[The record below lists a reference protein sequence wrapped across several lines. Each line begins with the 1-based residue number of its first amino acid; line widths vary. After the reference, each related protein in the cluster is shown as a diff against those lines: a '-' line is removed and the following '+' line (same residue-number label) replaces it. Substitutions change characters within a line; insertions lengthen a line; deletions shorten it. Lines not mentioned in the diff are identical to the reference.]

1 MPGMANVPVEP
12 RVAAQ
17 TQRYRPRL
25 LWRAPGVL
33 ALALFLAL
41 ALGRG
46 VLGAAAAPVQGALAL
61 ALLGSILA
69 HPQVMARVRV
79 TRTAVALVGILA
91 LALGLRVWG
100 LRFGLPYFEHPD
112 EWAVADEALRMLRT
126 GDYTPFS
133 YTYPTLYVYM
143 QVGVATFHFL
153 WGAGAG
159 LYRTPADID
168 PVRFYVWARALTALL
183 GTGAVALTFLA
194 GRSLYGRAVG
204 LLAAALIAV
213 MPAVAGDAHY
223 VTTDTP
229 AMFFTL
235 LAFLAI
241 VRLGVAPEQDG
252 SQETLR
258 STLALAFVAGF
269 GVGIATATKW
279 NAGALVIALLAA
291 IVLAAY
297 RRISDAQRSTF
308 NVQPSTLNAQP
319 STPNVQ
325 PSPQPSTFNAQRSTL
340 NAQPSTPNVQPS
352 PQPSTFHVPRS
363 TFHAQRSTLNAQPST
378 FNVQPSPQP
387 STLNVPPSPQ
397 PSTFNVQPSTL
408 NLLLAA
414 LTGILLGFTLG
425 VPFWLR
431 DLPRILTDLAGII
444 RHYRF
449 DGHPG
454 AESDQPALF
463 YWWALTREG
472 TLLAWACLGGV
483 ALAFV
488 RRSRADLLVL
498 AAIVPAVLQL
508 TGVKV
513 VFFRNAMPLLPFLCV
528 LAAALVVAIVDW
540 LTTAKRDAA
549 GQSASREAPAPV
561 AFVRRLT
568 GNRTALL
575 LAVAALLM
583 VEPLAQAIH
592 DETLRARPTTRILAG
607 EWLEA
612 RTTDGERVWLED
624 NTLILSPRLRAV
636 GGEPAMR
643 HELAWYRE
651 QGIRFVVVH
660 LDRDTGVA
668 ALNAFGEPAVRFLR
682 SGERHGPEL
691 AIFATGAPDAAS
703 EPRTPSGATLGAGAV
718 VLDGYRHPGKVQA
731 GGVLPLALFWRATRP
746 LPLDYTVYVHLVDAA
761 GSKVAQRD
769 VPPLE
774 GRRPTSAWQPGDL
787 VRDDQDLF
795 VPETVAPGTYRLLA
809 GMYDAATMTPI
820 NDAGPIDLGVVTVT
834 R

>member
-1 MPGMANVPVEP
+1 
-12 RVAAQ
+12 
-17 TQRYRPRL
+17 
-25 LWRAPGVL
+25 
-33 ALALFLAL
+33 
-41 ALGRG
+41 
-46 VLGAAAAPVQGALAL
+46 
-61 ALLGSILA
+61 
-69 HPQVMARVRV
+69 
-79 TRTAVALVGILA
+79 
-91 LALGLRVWG
+91 
-100 LRFGLPYFEHPD
+100 
-112 EWAVADEALRMLRT
+112 
-126 GDYTPFS
+126 
-133 YTYPTLYVYM
+133 
-143 QVGVATFHFL
+143 
-153 WGAGAG
+153 
-159 LYRTPADID
+159 
-168 PVRFYVWARALTALL
+168 
-183 GTGAVALTFLA
+183 
-194 GRSLYGRAVG
+194 
-204 LLAAALIAV
+204 
-213 MPAVAGDAHY
+213 
-223 VTTDTP
+223 
-229 AMFFTL
+229 
-235 LAFLAI
+235 
-241 VRLGVAPEQDG
+241 
-252 SQETLR
+252 
-258 STLALAFVAGF
+258 
-269 GVGIATATKW
+269 
-279 NAGALVIALLAA
+279 
-291 IVLAAY
+291 
-297 RRISDAQRSTF
+297 
-308 NVQPSTLNAQP
+308 QPSTLN
-319 STPNVQ
+319 
-325 PSPQPSTFNAQRSTL
+325 L
-340 NAQPSTPNVQPS
+340 
-352 PQPSTFHVPRS
+352 
-363 TFHAQRSTLNAQPST
+363 
-378 FNVQPSPQP
+378 QP
-387 STLNVPPSPQ
+387 STLNL
-397 PSTFNVQPSTL
+397 QPSTL

-414 LTGILLGFTLG
+414 LAGLLLGFTPG

-483 ALAFV
+483 ALAFL
-488 RRSRADLLVL
+488 RRKPADILVL
-498 AAIVPAVLQL
+498 AVVVPAVLQL

-513 VFFRNAMPLLPFLCV
+513 VFFRNAMPLLPFLCI
-528 LAAALVVAIVDW
+528 LAAALVVAIVNW
-540 LTTAKRDAA
+540 LTTAKRDTAV
-549 GQSASREAPAPV
+549 QSERREASAPV
-561 AFVRRLT
+561 AFVRRLI

-583 VEPLAQAIH
+583 AEPLAQAIH
-592 DETLRARPTTRILAG
+592 DETLRSRPTTRILAG

-636 GGEPAMR
+636 GGEPAIR

-651 QGIRFVVVH
+651 QGIRFVVVN

-668 ALNAFGEPAVRFLR
+668 ALNAFGEPAARFLR

-691 AIFATGAPDAAS
+691 AIFDTGAPDAAI

-718 VLDGYRHPGKVQA
+718 VLDGYRHPGRVQA
-731 GGVLPLALFWRATRP
+731 GTTLPLALFWRATRP

>member
-1 MPGMANVPVEP
+1 MGGDQSLYWLICGYGIVNGIMPGMANVPVEP

-17 TQRYRPRL
+17 TQRDRPRL
-25 LWRAPGVL
+25 LRYAPGVL

-46 VLGAAAAPVQGALAL
+46 VLGAAAVPVQGALAL

-69 HPQVMARVRV
+69 HPQVVARVRV

-126 GDYTPFS
+126 GEYTPFS

-194 GRSLYGRAVG
+194 GRSLYGRTAG

-241 VRLGVAPEQDG
+241 ARLGVAPEHDG
-252 SQETLR
+252 GRETLR

-297 RRISDAQRSTF
+297 RRMSDARRSTF
-308 NVQPSTLNAQP
+308 NLQSSTLNLQPSTLN
-319 STPNVQ
+319 
-325 PSPQPSTFNAQRSTL
+325 L
-340 NAQPSTPNVQPS
+340 
-352 PQPSTFHVPRS
+352 
-363 TFHAQRSTLNAQPST
+363 
-378 FNVQPSPQP
+378 
-387 STLNVPPSPQ
+387 
-397 PSTFNVQPSTL
+397 QPSTL

-414 LTGILLGFTLG
+414 LAGLLLGFTPG

-483 ALAFV
+483 ALAFL
-488 RRSRADLLVL
+488 RRKPADILVL
-498 AAIVPAVLQL
+498 AVVVPAVLQL

-513 VFFRNAMPLLPFLCV
+513 VFFRNAMPLLPFLCI
-528 LAAALVVAIVDW
+528 LAAALVVAIVNW
-540 LTTAKRDAA
+540 LTTAKRDTAV
-549 GQSASREAPAPV
+549 QSERREASAPV
-561 AFVRRLT
+561 AFVRRLI

-592 DETLRARPTTRILAG
+592 DETLRSRPTTRILAG

-636 GGEPAMR
+636 GGEPAVR

-691 AIFATGAPDAAS
+691 AIFDTGAPDAAI

-718 VLDGYRHPGKVQA
+718 VLDGYRHPGRVQA
-731 GGVLPLALFWRATRP
+731 GTTLPLALFWRATRP

-820 NDAGPIDLGVVTVT
+820 NDAGPIDLGVITVT

>member
-1 MPGMANVPVEP
+1 MANVPLEP

-17 TQRYRPRL
+17 TQRYRPCL

-69 HPQVMARVRV
+69 HPQVIARAHV

-126 GDYTPFS
+126 GEYTPFS
-133 YTYPTLYVYM
+133 YTYPTLYTYM

-194 GRSLYGRAVG
+194 GRSLYGRTVG

-241 VRLGVAPEQDG
+241 VRLGVEPEQDG

-297 RRISDAQRSTF
+297 RRISDAQRSTP

-325 PSPQPSTFNAQRSTL
+325 PSPQPST
-340 NAQPSTPNVQPS
+340 PNVQPS
-352 PQPSTFHVPRS
+352 
-363 TFHAQRSTLNAQPST
+363 TLNLQP
-378 FNVQPSPQP
+378 
-387 STLNVPPSPQ
+387 L
-397 PSTFNVQPSTL
+397 TL

-513 VFFRNAMPLLPFLCV
+513 VFFRNAMPLLPFLCI

-540 LTTAKRDAA
+540 LITAQRDAA
-549 GQSASREAPAPV
+549 VRSASREAPAPV

-583 VEPLAQAIH
+583 AEPLAQAIH

-636 GGEPAMR
+636 GGEPAIQ

-668 ALNAFGEPAVRFLR
+668 ALNAFGEPAARFLR

-746 LPLDYTVYVHLVDAA
+746 LPQDYTVYVHLVDAA
-761 GSKVAQRD
+761 GNKVAQRD

-774 GRRPTSAWQPGDL
+774 GRRPTSAWKPGDL

-809 GMYDAATMTPI
+809 GMYDATTMTPI

>member
-1 MPGMANVPVEP
+1 MGGDQSLYWLICGYGIVNGIMPGMANVPVEP

-17 TQRYRPRL
+17 TQRDRPRL
-25 LWRAPGVL
+25 LRYAPGVL

-46 VLGAAAAPVQGALAL
+46 VLGAAAVPVQGALAL

-69 HPQVMARVRV
+69 HPQVVARVRV
-79 TRTAVALVGILA
+79 ARTAVALVGILA

-126 GDYTPFS
+126 GEYTPFS
-133 YTYPTLYVYM
+133 YTYPTLYTYM

-194 GRSLYGRAVG
+194 GRYLYGRTAG

-241 VRLGVAPEQDG
+241 VRLGVAPEHDG
-252 SQETLR
+252 GRETLR

-297 RRISDAQRSTF
+297 RRMSDARRSTF
-308 NVQPSTLNAQP
+308 NL
-319 STPNVQ
+319 
-325 PSPQPSTFNAQRSTL
+325 
-340 NAQPSTPNVQPS
+340 
-352 PQPSTFHVPRS
+352 
-363 TFHAQRSTLNAQPST
+363 
-378 FNVQPSPQP
+378 
-387 STLNVPPSPQ
+387 
-397 PSTFNVQPSTL
+397 QPSTL

-414 LTGILLGFTLG
+414 LAGILLGFTLG

-483 ALAFV
+483 ALAFL
-488 RRSRADLLVL
+488 RRKSADILVL
-498 AAIVPAVLQL
+498 AVIVPAVLQL

-513 VFFRNAMPLLPFLCV
+513 VFFRNAMPLLPFLCI
-528 LAAALVVAIVDW
+528 LAAALVVAIIDW
-540 LTTAKRDAA
+540 WTTAKRDTAV
-549 GQSASREAPAPV
+549 QSERREAPAPV

-583 VEPLAQAIH
+583 AEPLAQAIH
-592 DETLRARPTTRILAG
+592 DETLRSRPTTRILAG

-624 NTLILSPRLRAV
+624 NTLILSPRLRAI
-636 GGEPAMR
+636 GGEPAIR

-668 ALNAFGEPAVRFLR
+668 ALNAFGEPAARFLR

-691 AIFATGAPDAAS
+691 AIFDTGAPDAAI

-718 VLDGYRHPGKVQA
+718 VLDGYRHPGRVQA
-731 GGVLPLALFWRATRP
+731 GTTLSLALFWRATRP

-761 GSKVAQRD
+761 GNKVAQRD